1 MKVDFLCMYACLCI
15 FVCVYFCG
23 VCVCNVDMPLCAF
36 EVHLMLG
43 TERGRRLGGDDGQS
57 NVIPAAV
64 FFSFTQTRE
73 IIILLPMTAFLETVL
88 ALPCV
93 SVHAI
98 LIL

>member
-64 FFSFTQTRE
+64 FF
-73 IIILLPMTAFLETVL
+73 FLHTNKRNYNTSSHDR
-88 ALPCV
+88 V
-93 SVHAI
+93 S
-98 LIL
+98 